1 MKKQQLQSLTKEQKI
16 EMYEAIQERKRR
28 KKLRRENFAPN
39 SGQMPVIEAF
49 CNDNIET
56 ILVTTGNGG
65 GKTALGCNLA
75 VDSAL
80 GYIQCMDKYLDVPA
94 KVVVVLDKPEKVTD
108 VWLPEMKKWF
118 VINEDQL
125 SKRGKPYVT
134 QVEFANLSEITF
146 MFHEQDPM
154 SFESI
159 EGDVFI
165 FDEPPPRHIFVSLR
179 RAGRKKGR
187 KPKYLVIC
195 TPIGASWLRTELHEP
210 WLGGERPDIAFFRF
224 ATHVNETNLAE
235 GYVEKFAQY
244 LSEKE
249 RRIRLEGE
257 FFDIEGLALGHLWK
271 DSVHIVK
278 RGVFSWDPAW
288 PCVIAI
294 DPHGAKPHHAV
305 LLGCDPDGSYVVL
318 GETKS
323 RLIPREFAKHL
334 WQLWGEGG
342 YRVVDL
348 ICDSYGKAELS
359 GGEGNKSF
367 IQVINEE
374 FEAKGWRARS
384 TTYDEKSDEVFINKI
399 QEVLAIPTIPDNMA
413 RRLPKLRVFEDCY
426 GSIKDIKN
434 VEWEKYKYHDIFKP
448 RLAIANRDFL
458 ACIKYAL
465 TSNFS
470 YGRERGRI
478 LRGSLR
484 NPNRFRYGATAPTE
498 LQYVRLGRRK
508 DEDDW

>member
-1 MKKQQLQSLTKEQKI
+1 MSLKKQLKTLTKDQKI
-16 EMYEAIQERKRR
+16 EMYEAIQEKKRR
-28 KKLRRENFAPN
+28 KKLRRENFIPN
-39 SGQMPVIEAF
+39 EGQRPVMEAF
-49 CNDNIET
+49 CNDEIET

-80 GYIQCMDKYLDVPA
+80 GYIQFLDKYLDVPA

-108 VWLPEMKKWF
+108 VWLPEIKKWF
-118 VINEDQL
+118 VLEDDQL

-134 QVEFANLSEITF
+134 NIQYPNLSEVTF

-165 FDEPPPRHIFVSLR
+165 FDEPPPRHIFVALR

-195 TPIGASWLRTELHEP
+195 TPIGASWLRTELHEA
-210 WLGGERPDIAFFRF
+210 WLAGDRPDLAFFRF
-224 ATHVNETNLAE
+224 GTQVNEPNLAE
-235 GYVEKFAQY
+235 GYVEKFGKY

-249 RRIRLEGE
+249 RRIRLQGE

-271 DSVHIVK
+271 DSTHIVK
-278 RGVFSWDPAW
+278 SGEFKWDPAW

-305 LLGCDPDGSYVVL
+305 LLGCDPDGNYVVL
-318 GETKS
+318 AEDKS
-323 RLIPREFAKHL
+323 RLIPRDFARHL
-334 WQLWGEGG
+334 YSQWGEGG
-342 YRVVDL
+342 YRVVDI

-374 FEAKGWRARS
+374 FEQFGWRARS

-399 QEVLAIPTIPDNMA
+399 QEVLSVPTIPDNMA
-413 RRLPKLRVFEDCY
+413 RIIPKLRVFSECL
-426 GSIKDIKN
+426 GTIKDIKN

-448 RLAIANRDFL
+448 RLAISNRDFL
-458 ACIKYAL
+458 ACVKYAL

-470 YGRERGRI
+470 FGRERGRVI
-478 LRGSLR
+478 RGNLR
-484 NPNRFRYGATAPTE
+484 NPNRFRYGANVGSE
-498 LQYVRLGRRK
+498 LQYVRLRAS
-508 DEDDW
+508 DDDDW